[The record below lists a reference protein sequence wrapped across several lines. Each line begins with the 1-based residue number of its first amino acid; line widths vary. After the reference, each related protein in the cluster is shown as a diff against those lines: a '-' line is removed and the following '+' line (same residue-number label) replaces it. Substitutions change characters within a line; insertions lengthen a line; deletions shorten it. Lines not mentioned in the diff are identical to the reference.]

1 MSSSGQEPVVFGNG
15 AMRRFELTAA
25 LTAGSSA
32 NAKLVYWDGN
42 SLEKSSRIQFTV
54 YDEFGIFTGDA
65 PTESPAADGSR
76 GYCVW
81 FADAER
87 WVVIQMEC

>member
-1 MSSSGQEPVVFGNG
+1 MSVSGQEPIAFASGTY
-15 AMRRFELTAA
+15 RRFELTAA

-32 NAKLVYWDGN
+32 NAKLLYWDG
-42 SLEKSSRIQFTV
+42 STLQKSTRIQFTV
-54 YDEFGIFTGDA
+54 YDELGIFTGDA
-65 PTESPAADGSR
+65 PIESPATDGSR

-81 FADAER
+81 FADAKR